1 MGKGMEKDARQVEFE
16 EEFQATLASK
26 YGINVKRITPII
38 VLSLIVDVL
47 GFLMI
52 MPLLPQYALS
62 FGASDFMIGMIIS
75 ANALTAMTFG
85 PVWGRLSDKYGRK
98 PILLISQLGTI
109 VSFAILATANS
120 TMMLLFSR
128 LLDGM
133 FGGQIP
139 TINAVLSDI
148 SRPETRSEKMA
159 LMGISM
165 VVGTIFGP
173 MMGGYLGSINIAYPA
188 YAGTGMAILAI
199 TTSYLIFPETMPK
212 KRRDDLRAEY
222 HREDENGN
230 VASIFTPTV
239 KLRLGQ
245 VFGTTMMFSLMMSGM
260 SLILDRRYNS
270 DPMAIGNIAAMMGVI
285 SLVINMGLMRPLNR
299 RLGEHKMLIGA
310 ILLFGLGYGSYPFMN
325 TITGFYLFMILLVSG
340 SSLSRPVVRSRL
352 SKAVKPSQQGAISG
366 YTTTVQSLAQTIS
379 PLITTGWLQIGILT
393 LGGLSLDYN
402 QLIGVTGVLVAVA
415 LFALAYLDSR
425 IDESS
430 SI

>member
-1 MGKGMEKDARQVEFE
+1 
-16 EEFQATLASK
+16 
-26 YGINVKRITPII
+26 
-38 VLSLIVDVL
+38 
-47 GFLMI
+47 
-52 MPLLPQYALS
+52 
-62 FGASDFMIGMIIS
+62 MIGMIIS
-75 ANALTAMTFG
+75 ANALTSMIFG

-109 VSFAILATANS
+109 TSFAILASANS

-159 LMGISM
+159 LMGIAM

-173 MMGGYLGSINIAYPA
+173 MMGGYLGTINIAYPA
-188 YAGTGMAILAI
+188 YAATGMAILAI

-222 HREDENGN
+222 HGEDEENKL
-230 VASIFTPTV
+230 VFTPLV

-245 VFGTTMMFSLMMSGM
+245 VFGTTMMFSIMMSGM

-285 SLVINMGLMRPLNR
+285 SLIVNMGLMRPLNR
-299 RLGEHKMLIGA
+299 RFGEYKMLIGA
-310 ILLFGLGYGSYPFMN
+310 IILFGLGYGSYPSMN
-325 TITGFYLFMILLVSG
+325 TITGFYIFMILLVTG
-340 SSLSRPVVRSRL
+340 SNLSRPVVRSRL

-366 YTTTVQSLAQTIS
+366 YTTTVQSLSQTIA
-379 PLITTGWLQIGILT
+379 PLITTGWLQIGALT
-393 LGGLSLDYN
+393 IGGLTLDYN
-402 QLIGVTGVLVAVA
+402 VLIGATGFIVVLV

-425 IDESS
+425 EEEPGQE
-430 SI
+430 